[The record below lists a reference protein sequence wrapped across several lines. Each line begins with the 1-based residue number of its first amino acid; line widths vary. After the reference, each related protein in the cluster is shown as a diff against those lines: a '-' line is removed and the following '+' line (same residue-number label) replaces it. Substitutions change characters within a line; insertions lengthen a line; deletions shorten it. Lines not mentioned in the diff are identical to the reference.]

1 VKMKL
6 LTLMIGYA
14 AVAVGASFM
23 LPQVLKSWRTK
34 RADDLSLAS
43 GTLYFANSILWLTYG
58 LLIAAW
64 PVAVANALALVI
76 SVIQVS
82 LKLKYTRRPSPVVQI
97 EHAAAWVSDIDRARA
112 FYERWFRATAGTRY
126 SSSRRKFTSY
136 FLSLGCGA
144 RLELMTSPGEASR
157 HAHLAVSMGSRDA
170 VDRLVKEM
178 EAAGVR
184 IISAPRMTGD
194 GYYEALVTDTEGNL
208 LEITI

>member
-1 VKMKL
+1 MKL

-14 AVAVGASFM
+14 AVAVGTSFM

-58 LLIAAW
+58 LLISAW

-76 SVIQVS
+76 SIVQVS
-82 LKLKYTRRPSPVVQI
+82 LKLKYTRQPSPVVQI
-97 EHAAAWVSDIDRARA
+97 EHAAAWVSDIERARA
-112 FYERWFRATAGTRY
+112 FYERWFSATAGTRY
-126 SSSRRKFTSY
+126 SSSQRKFTSY
-136 FLSLGCGA
+136 FLSLACGA

-157 HAHLAVSMGSRDA
+157 HAHVAVSVGSRDA

-194 GYYEALVTDTEGNL
+194 GYYEALVTDTEGYL

>member
-1 VKMKL
+1 MKL
-6 LTLMIGYA
+6 LILMIGYA
-14 AVAVGASFM
+14 AVAVGTSFM

-76 SVIQVS
+76 SIVQVS
-82 LKLKYTRRPSPVVQI
+82 LKLKYTRQPSPVVQI
-97 EHAAAWVSDIDRARA
+97 EHAAAWVSDIERARA

-126 SSSRRKFTSY
+126 SSSQRKFTSY
-136 FLSLGCGA
+136 FLSLGCGT

-157 HAHLAVSMGSRDA
+157 HAHLAVSVGSRDA